1 MPPYVV
7 QRDARYFPSPD
18 AFIPARWLAAEQ
30 GGQPELVAERGAWFP
45 FQVGQYACVGKGLAM
60 WEMRSVLARVALA
73 FDVGFPEEEE
83 EEGGDRGRAFD
94 EGMRDTFTMTLG
106 PLWLVFRER
115 KAEAMGK

>member
-18 AFIPARWLAAEQ
+18 AFVPARWLAAEQ
-30 GGQPELVAERGAWFP
+30 GGRPELVAERGAWFP

-60 WEMRSVLARVALA
+60 WEMRSVLTRVALG
-73 FDVGFPEEEE
+73 FDVGFPE

-115 KAEAMGK
+115 RGEGVGR